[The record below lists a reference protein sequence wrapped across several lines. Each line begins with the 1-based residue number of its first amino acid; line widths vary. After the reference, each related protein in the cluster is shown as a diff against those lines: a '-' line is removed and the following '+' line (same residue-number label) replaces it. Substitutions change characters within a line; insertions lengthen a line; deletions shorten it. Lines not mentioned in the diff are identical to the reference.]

1 MRTLNMTDNA
11 AAKYRSID
19 WPALVAKLGGDET
32 LALTL
37 LGIAQRSSAA
47 MPADL
52 RVAADAANF
61 DAMSRLAHKLKG
73 TCGDICAQTLRE
85 QAAAT
90 ELAARASAP
99 DAASR
104 ARDLADSLDAFLH
117 ELQAAAS

>member
-1 MRTLNMTDNA
+1 MTDNA
-11 AAKYRSID
+11 AVKYRSID

-32 LALTL
+32 LASTL

-52 RVAADAANF
+52 RTAADAANF
-61 DAMSRLAHKLKG
+61 ETMSRLAHKLKG
-73 TCGDICAQTLRE
+73 TCGDICAQALRE

-104 ARDLADSLDAFLH
+104 TRDLADALDAFLH

>member
-1 MRTLNMTDNA
+1 MTDNEA
-11 AAKYRSID
+11 GKYRSID
-19 WPALVAKLGGDET
+19 WPALVDKLGGDET
-32 LALTL
+32 LAATL

-52 RVAADAANF
+52 RAAADAANF

-73 TCGDICAQTLRE
+73 TCGDICAQALRE

-99 DAASR
+99 DAAGR
-104 ARDLADSLDAFLH
+104 ARDLADALDAFLL
-117 ELQAAAS
+117 ELQAAAG

>member
-1 MRTLNMTDNA
+1 MTDPA

-19 WPALVAKLGGDET
+19 WPALVDKLGGDET
-32 LALTL
+32 LASTL
-37 LGIAQRSSAA
+37 LDIAQRSSAA

-52 RVAADAANF
+52 RGAADPANF
-61 DAMSRLAHKLKG
+61 DTISRLAHKLKG
-73 TCGDICAQTLRE
+73 TCGDICAHALRE

-104 ARDLADSLDAFLH
+104 ARDLADTLDAFLH